1 MGSDSFHHL
10 QSRSKSPHSSDSFS
24 QTLSDSFLKLQ
35 PAPIPAPHS
44 PGQCQTSCQ
53 ELSNWRFRW
62 YPHGI
67 SNTATFLLLPACP
80 LPFSTATGPCP
91 SEQCCQG
98 SCGPTHVALRFW
110 VGWAWAAAPW
120 QPPVPVSARTRLGR
134 ARQVLAPALAQA
146 PKAPYRY
153 SGCAL
158 TAACSPYPQAHEAS

>member
-24 QTLSDSFLKLQ
+24 QTLSDSCLKLQ
-35 PAPIPAPHS
+35 PALIPAPHS

-98 SCGPTHVALRFW
+98 SCGPTHMALRFLS
-110 VGWAWAAAPW
+110 GLSMSCSPLAAPCAG
-120 QPPVPVSARTRLGR
+120 QCSHSAGQSTSGVSPCLG
-134 ARQVLAPALAQA
+134 P
-146 PKAPYRY
+146 
-153 SGCAL
+153 G
-158 TAACSPYPQAHEAS
+158 T